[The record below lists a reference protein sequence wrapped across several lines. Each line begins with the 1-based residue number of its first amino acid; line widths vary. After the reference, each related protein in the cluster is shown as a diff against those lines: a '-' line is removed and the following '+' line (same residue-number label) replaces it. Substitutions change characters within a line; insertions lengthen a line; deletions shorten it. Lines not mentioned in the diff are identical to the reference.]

1 MIWNAIFYLLSEC
14 TISVDENSNF
24 AIWNCH
30 SPIFLPSMQLQRQ
43 QGHTYSPAPLFR
55 KRELKDSTIQDV
67 GHSFHALFIVAKQ
80 CVTLFTPGLC
90 DSDSDSGS
98 GALWCRVL
106 IKLENSSSRSK
117 RAARRAIQR
126 GKVKTETHK
135 QRQARRLLVKEEET
149 LVKADFYLLT
159 NCCRCSVDTFC
170 HSLEH
175 SQSLFYFVTQILTVK
190 LAGLPL
196 PAIWASTTRR
206 WHYFLPPDALWWP
219 NGWVQF
225 IKTWIATGLAGRLL
239 QTGSRRQED
248 DGSDPPHCSLFQQ

>member
-1 MIWNAIFYLLSEC
+1 MHYFCGWKQQFCNFEIAIPRYFSRPCSCNVNKVTHIHQHHFSE
-14 TISVDENSNF
+14 
-24 AIWNCH
+24 
-30 SPIFLPSMQLQRQ
+30 
-43 QGHTYSPAPLFR
+43 

-135 QRQARRLLVKEEET
+135 QRQAWRLLVKEEET

-206 WHYFLPPDALWWP
+206 WHYFLPPYALWWP
-219 NGWVQF
+219 NGSVQF

-239 QTGSRRQED
+239 QTGSLRQED
-248 DGSDPPHCSLFQQ
+248 DGSDPPHGSSFQQ